1 MNRKVNNMPRVKP
14 LTTDHE
20 VDYQWSRISEKLIAD
35 IAVSGI
41 KKIDLA
47 KISGVTPGAISQQ
60 LKSKRITMQT
70 YIAWQ
75 ILKGE
80 GR

>member
-1 MNRKVNNMPRVKP
+1 MPRVKP
-14 LTTDHE
+14 LTIDHE
-20 VDYQWSRISEKLIAD
+20 VDYQWSRLTEKLIAD

-47 KISGVTPGAISQQ
+47 RISGVTSGAISQQ

-70 YIAWQ
+70 YLAWQ
-75 ILKGE
+75 ILKEKKGE
-80 GR
+80 

>member
-1 MNRKVNNMPRVKP
+1 MPRVKP
-14 LTTDHE
+14 LTKDQE
-20 VDYQWSRISEKLIAD
+20 VNYQWSRLSEKLIAD
-35 IAVSGI
+35 IAISGI

-80 GR
+80 K

>member
-1 MNRKVNNMPRVKP
+1 MPRVRP
-14 LTTDHE
+14 LTVDHE
-20 VDYQWSRISEKLIAD
+20 VNYQWSRISEKLIAD
-35 IAVSGI
+35 IAILGI
-41 KKIDLA
+41 KKKDLA
-47 KISGVTPGAISQQ
+47 RVSGVTPGAISQQ

>member
-1 MNRKVNNMPRVKP
+1 MPRVRP
-14 LTTDHE
+14 LTVDHE
-20 VDYQWSRISEKLIAD
+20 VNYQWSRISEKLIAD
-35 IAVSGI
+35 IAISGI
-41 KKIDLA
+41 KKKDLA
-47 KISGVTPGAISQQ
+47 RVSGVTPGAISQQ

-75 ILKGE
+75 ILKEE

>member
-1 MNRKVNNMPRVKP
+1 MPRIKP
-14 LTTDHE
+14 LTVDHE

-41 KKIDLA
+41 RKIDLA